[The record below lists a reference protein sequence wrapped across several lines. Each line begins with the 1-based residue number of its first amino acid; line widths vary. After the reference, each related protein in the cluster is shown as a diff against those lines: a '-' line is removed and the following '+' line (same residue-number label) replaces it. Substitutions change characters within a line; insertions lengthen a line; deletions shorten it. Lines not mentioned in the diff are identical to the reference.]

1 MGKYPHAF
9 RKPFYASRVPA
20 LSKAWHLRDGVQ
32 VVTNLAGCKERE
44 LDLARPIE
52 VQGIPEDSVISCR
65 NTLSLISYL
74 EHVAG
79 ADVCARLAEVD
90 CSLPGRHLKDPHKW
104 ISADDFYKVLELARR
119 VLSTRNPRRFKDI
132 GRHAHKWQTMGA
144 GVDALANLLPLPRV
158 MWVAADYNRVFNN
171 NQFMRSI
178 RQGDGEQVVIT
189 RYAENIMDRA
199 VIDQEWWAL
208 GIYSGFPE
216 RRNLPPATALLDYT
230 VFPLETLLDREYAW
244 LGIRDHGVRSE
255 WTYHGL
261 ARKRWYVEGEEHAH
275 ETILLR
281 ESIVSEKK
289 PIGEDLFHP
298 TPHEMEQFSPR
309 ELNDLLDR
317 GLAHKAWIVT
327 RPLERAEELVL
338 QGGEIY
344 GAPYSRYTLRW
355 TRTSWWQGIA
365 EVFRNW
371 KRRLVISADALRK
384 EIEASKAEAMQAER
398 ERMASERKSVIFQT
412 YARRSLVERIDRGED
427 PRLDRPTRQ
436 DLAILFS
443 DLRGFTQVAS
453 RMTPEDT
460 VAFLNSYFNRL
471 NRPIYHHSGEIDKIM
486 GDGMMAIFAEAK
498 GMESMAVRA
507 VQASIDIRLE
517 LQAYN
522 RERWEWHIRNAEPGT
537 DFPRIDNGVG
547 IAFGPVVIGNIGSDH
562 KLDYTLIGDVVNVAS
577 RLEGLTRYYGTAI
590 LVTEEVRVLLP
601 DRFNIRFLD
610 TIRVKG
616 RDEPVRVHE
625 VYDHEPERVKEIKS
639 KNQFLMEEAWELYAA
654 GLFAEARHIY
664 EELARASGPHLLI
677 PGKSLDPALE
687 FFLERCRTLEDRVQE
702 DPALLA
708 HWVGIHGFEGK

>member
-1 MGKYPHAF
+1 M
-9 RKPFYASRVPA
+9 
-20 LSKAWHLRDGVQ
+20 SKAWYSKDGVQ
-32 VVTNLAGCKERE
+32 VVTNLAACKERE
-44 LDLARPIE
+44 LDLSLPILI
-52 VQGIPEDSVISCR
+52 QGIPEDSVISCR

-74 EHVAG
+74 EHLTGTDINNRVE
-79 ADVCARLAEVD
+79 EVGLS
-90 CSLPGRHLKDPHKW
+90 CHPRNLKDPHKW
-104 ISADDFYKVLELARR
+104 VSADDFYKVLELARR

-158 MWVAADYNRVFNN
+158 MWIASEYNRVFNN
-171 NQFMRSI
+171 CQFVRSI
-178 RQGDGEQVVIT
+178 RQSEGELVVIS
-189 RYAENIMDRA
+189 RYAENIKGMA
-199 VIDQEWWAL
+199 ILDQDWWAL

-216 RRNLPPATALLDYT
+216 RRNLPPAEGILDYT
-230 VFPLETLLDREYAW
+230 IFSIETLLDREYEW
-244 LGIRDHGVRSE
+244 LGIKDHGVRSE

-281 ESIVSEKK
+281 ESIVLEKK
-289 PIGEDLFHP
+289 PVGEDLFHP
-298 TPHEMEQFSPR
+298 VPREMEQFSPR
-309 ELNDLLDR
+309 ELNDLLER
-317 GLAHKAWIVT
+317 GLAHKVWIVT
-327 RPLERAEELVL
+327 RPLERAQELVL
-338 QGGEIY
+338 QRGEIY
-344 GAPYSRYTLRW
+344 GAPYSRFTLRW
-355 TRTSWWQGIA
+355 TRTSWWHGII

-384 EIEASKAEAMQAER
+384 EIEASKAEAMQADR

-427 PRLDRPTRQ
+427 PRLDKPTRQ
-436 DLAILFS
+436 DMAIVFA
-443 DLRGFTQVAS
+443 DLRNFTQVAS

-471 NRPIYHHSGEIDKIM
+471 NRPIYHHAGEIDKII

-498 GMESMAVRA
+498 GAEPMSVRA

-522 RERWEWHIRNAEPGT
+522 RERWEWHIRNADPGE
-537 DFPRIDNGVG
+537 DFPRIDNGIG

-590 LVTEEVRVLLP
+590 LVTDEVRVLLP
-601 DRFNIRFLD
+601 DRYNIRFLD

-616 RDEPVRVHE
+616 RDEPVRIHE
-625 VYDHEPERVKEIKS
+625 VFDHEPNRVKETKT

-654 GLFAEARHIY
+654 GLFEESRHIY
-664 EELARASGPHLLI
+664 EELVRSSGPHLLV
-677 PGKSLDPALE
+677 PGKCLDPALE
-687 FFLERCRTLEDRVQE
+687 FFLNRCRSLEERVQE
-702 DPALLA
+702 DPAMLA